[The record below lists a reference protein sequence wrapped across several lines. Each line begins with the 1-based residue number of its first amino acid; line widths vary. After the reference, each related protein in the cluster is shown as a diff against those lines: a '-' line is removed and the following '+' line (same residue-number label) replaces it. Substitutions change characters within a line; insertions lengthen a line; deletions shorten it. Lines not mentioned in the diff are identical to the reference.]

1 MLLTVKKELPTV
13 RILPISA
20 ESKIINVLLKLLSES
35 HAFQTVLTTITCVN
49 QTSALMTLTSAG
61 NANQIAI
68 VKIKILSSVRPAQI
82 HAYKKTEVW
91 DPNVF
96 LMSNATMLLSARE
109 PFAKDKQKM
118 ERSAMIIWLARQV
131 FAI

>member
-68 VKIKILSSVRPAQI
+68 VKIKILSSARPAQI
-82 HAYKKTEVW
+82 HAYKRTEVW

-96 LMSNATMLLSARE
+96 LMSNAMMLLSARE

>member
-96 LMSNATMLLSARE
+96 LMSNAMMLLSARE

>member
-1 MLLTVKKELPTV
+1 M
-13 RILPISA
+13 
-20 ESKIINVLLKLLSES
+20 NLSWSHRTES

-82 HAYKKTEVW
+82 HAYKRTEVW

-96 LMSNATMLLSARE
+96 LMSNAMMLLFARE
-109 PFAKDKQKM
+109 PFAKGKQKM
-118 ERSAMIIWLARQV
+118 ERSAMIIWLASQV

>member
-1 MLLTVKKELPTV
+1 
-13 RILPISA
+13 
-20 ESKIINVLLKLLSES
+20 
-35 HAFQTVLTTITCVN
+35 
-49 QTSALMTLTSAG
+49 MTLTFVD

-68 VKIKILSSVRPAQI
+68 VKIKILSSVRPVQI

-91 DPNVF
+91 DPTVF
-96 LMSNATMLLSARE
+96 LMSNAMMLLSAWE

-118 ERSAMIIWLARQV
+118 ERSAMIIWLARLV